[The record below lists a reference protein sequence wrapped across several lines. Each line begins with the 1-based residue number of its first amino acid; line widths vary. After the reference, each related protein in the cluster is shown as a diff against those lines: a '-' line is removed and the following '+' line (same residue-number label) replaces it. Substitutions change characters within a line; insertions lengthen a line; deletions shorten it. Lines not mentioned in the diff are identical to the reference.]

1 MLLRLQGTSDCPDL
15 TEEVVL
21 LPGSDTTPTDWTQ
34 SKQVIN
40 LVVGYNGSP
49 KSHAALDLTL
59 WIAHQTRLVT
69 RKQVI
74 VQVVYVVD
82 NSQSSCS
89 PDCFGLT
96 SISPVQL
103 SYQELKE
110 SLQPG
115 NRPSGPVLACQPS
128 ASTASLLMPSTETQL
143 FQRETQLFQ
152 GDPFEQADR
161 ILWQARCLADEWR
174 GSLKAHLR
182 FGLVATELRKIV
194 ETEAAALLCLGCYSA
209 ADLVVQQLNCD
220 FPCPVLGIPTG
231 ALPTSI

>member
-1 MLLRLQGTSDCPDL
+1 MLLRLQGVSDCPDL
-15 TEEVVL
+15 TEEMVL
-21 LPGSDTTPTDWTQ
+21 LPGPDTPPTDWTQ
-34 SKQVIN
+34 SQQTIN

-49 KSHAALDLTL
+49 KSHTALDLTL

-74 VQVVYVVD
+74 VQVVYVVE
-82 NSQSSCS
+82 NSQSSYS
-89 PDCFGLT
+89 PDCFSLT
-96 SISPVQL
+96 DMRPAQ
-103 SYQELKE
+103 SYQELTE
-110 SLQPG
+110 SLQVG
-115 NRPSGPVLACQPS
+115 TRPSGSALACPPS
-128 ASTASLLMPSTETQL
+128 VSTTSLLMSSTETQL
-143 FQRETQLFQ
+143 FQR
-152 GDPFEQADR
+152 DPFEQADR

-220 FPCPVLGIPTG
+220 FPCPVLGIPRG
-231 ALPTSI
+231 SLPTSI